1 MHAKP
6 TGGNRLTAVSFLLIV
21 TALFIPLS
29 GLWAAGP
36 PVTDA
41 TIRDAVEDEL
51 FLDTSIRAHLIDVN
65 VSKGIVTLDGS
76 VDNLLAKKR
85 SERIADAVKGVRAV
99 VNTIEVLPPILR
111 SDSEIRADVIEALLT
126 DPATDSY
133 EVDVSVKDNVV
144 TLGGSVNSWQERELS
159 GKVAMGVKGVKAVQ
173 NELSFEYTDA
183 RPDKDIEQDV
193 KQALRWDVR
202 VDHALIDV
210 EVAAGKVTLSGT
222 VGSLSE
228 KRQAIGDAYV
238 ANVTN
243 VDASRLDVRL
253 WARDPQ
259 LRGDKYKNLSDDEIR
274 KAVSDALL
282 IDPRVSSFSVR
293 PEVFNG
299 VATLRGKVDNLK
311 ARRAAG
317 RTAANT
323 VGVTRV
329 VNRIKVRPLAVYPDA
344 KLKTRIERAL
354 TKDPIVESYDI
365 SVTVRNGVVDLFGSV
380 GTVFEKLQAEDL
392 ATRVNGVVGVNNYLV
407 VSVYSA
413 PYSFDPFTDQGPYT
427 HDFTIPYGSPGTSVK
442 TDARIKQDIRDEF
455 FWSPFVNSDDVKV
468 SVEQGKATLTG
479 TVDSLREVRA
489 ATENAYKGGAVTV
502 NNRLTV
508 K

>member
-1 MHAKP
+1 MRAKP
-6 TGGNRLTAVSFLLIV
+6 AGGNRLTAISFLLIV
-21 TALFIPLS
+21 TAVLIPLN
-29 GLWAAGP
+29 GLWAAEP

-51 FLDTSIRAHLIDVN
+51 FLDTSIRAHLIDVT
-65 VSKGIVTLDGS
+65 VSRGIVTLDGG
-76 VDNLLAKKR
+76 VDNLLAKRR
-85 SERIADAVKGVRAV
+85 SERIAEGVKGVRAV

-111 SDSEIRADVIEALLT
+111 SDSEIKADVKQALLT

-133 EVDVSVKDNVV
+133 GIDVRVKDNVV
-144 TLGGSVNSWQERELS
+144 TLSGSVNSWQERELS
-159 GKVAMGVKGVKAVQ
+159 GKVAMGVNGVKAVQ
-173 NELSFEYTDA
+173 NELSFEYTEA

-210 EVAAGKVTLSGT
+210 DVVAGKVTLSGT

-228 KRQAIGDAYV
+228 KRQAIEDAYV
-238 ANVTN
+238 ANVTG
-243 VDASRLDVRL
+243 VDAEKLEVRL

-259 LRGDKYKNLSDDEIR
+259 LRGDKYKNLSDEAIR

-282 IDPRVSSFSVR
+282 ADPRVSSFNVR

-323 VGVTRV
+323 VGVSRV

-344 KLKTRIERAL
+344 KLKTRIEQAL
-354 TKDPIVESYDI
+354 AKDPIVESYEI

-392 ATRVNGVVGVNNYLV
+392 ATRVNGVIGVNNHLV

-413 PYSFDPFTDQGPYT
+413 PYSFDPFTAPGPNT
-427 HDFTIPYGSPGTSVK
+427 HDFSVTYGSPATSIK
-442 TDARIKQDIRDEF
+442 TDARIKQDIQDEF
-455 FWSPFVNSDDVKV
+455 FWSPFVNGEDIKIR
-468 SVEQGKATLTG
+468 VEEGKATLTG
-479 TVDSLREVRA
+479 TVDSLREVSA
-489 ATENAYKGGAVTV
+489 ATENAYEGGAVAV